1 MLILKFDRN
10 KIFDWMKNNMLNIIL
25 HSGFW
30 ALYVL
35 LFTLLTANFLPV
47 ETAFSRV
54 FLSGLVLAFAFYFN
68 ALLLVNIL
76 LENKRWIP
84 FFASAILLAFVT
96 GMVRFLI
103 LNSYDNNSIG
113 FAFSED
119 PQLLRN
125 SSFGIQS
132 VIIIISTF
140 YQLIL
145 NRIRKERLRQELI
158 NRRNEAEI
166 KFLKAQINPHFLF
179 NMLNNIYAL
188 SVTGSANTSQ
198 MILKLSELLRYVIYG
213 SREKKLALNREI
225 EHINI
230 FIDLFQM
237 KSENLLNIK
246 FEKSANFASLVIEPM
261 ILIPIVENC
270 FKHTDFDTNENA
282 FAKIIMELKGQKVL
296 FTTINTKDK
305 TDSQKDKTGGVGL
318 ENIRKRLELTY
329 KDKFDMEIINE
340 DNYFELKLNIT
351 LGHE

>member
-1 MLILKFDRN
+1 
-10 KIFDWMKNNMLNIIL
+10 MKNNMFNIIL

-35 LFTLLTANFLPV
+35 LFTMLTANFLPLG
-47 ETAFSRV
+47 TAFSRV

-76 LENKRWIP
+76 LEKKRWAL
-84 FFASAILLAFVT
+84 FFLFAILLAFVT

-103 LNSYDNNSIG
+103 INSYDNNSIG
-113 FAFSED
+113 FAFSET
-119 PQLLRN
+119 PKILLN
-125 SSFGIQS
+125 SSFGVQS
-132 VIIIISTF
+132 VIIFISTF

-145 NRIRKERLRQELI
+145 NRIRKERLRQELV
-158 NRRNEAEI
+158 NRQNEAEI

-213 SREKKLALNREI
+213 GREKKLALEREI
-225 EHINI
+225 EHIDI
-230 FIDLFQM
+230 FIELFQM
-237 KSENLLNIK
+237 KSENLLNIT
-246 FEKSANFASLVIEPM
+246 FEKSGNFAGLVIEPM

-282 FAKIIMELKGQKVL
+282 FAKIIIGLKGQEVL
-296 FTTINTKDK
+296 FTTINTKNNNDN
-305 TDSQKDKTGGVGL
+305 QKDETGGVGL

-329 KDKFDMEIINE
+329 KDKFNMEIKNE
-340 DNYFELKLNIT
+340 GNYFELKLKVT
-351 LGHE
+351 LGHG